1 MSTRLQTMRSVEV
14 DEQEVRTAD
23 TAAPSQAQKVATD
36 MLMMALAALSQR
48 FVIALASLFTLVTVA
63 SAFYLWALALDGIT
77 PTQIVGLTI
86 YSLFILAVNI
96 YAKK

>member
-1 MSTRLQTMRSVEV
+1 MSRLQTMRTVEV
-14 DEQEVRTAD
+14 DEQEIRKAD
-23 TAAPSQAQKVATD
+23 TASASQAQKVATD

-48 FVIALASLFTLVTVA
+48 FVVALANLFTLVTVA
-63 SAFYLWALALDGIT
+63 SAFYLWTLALDGIT

>member
-1 MSTRLQTMRSVEV
+1 MSRLQAMRSVEV
-14 DEQEVRTAD
+14 DEQEIRKAD

-36 MLMMALAALSQR
+36 MLMLALSALSQR
-48 FVIALASLFTLVTVA
+48 FTVALANLFTLVTVA
-63 SAFYLWALALDGIT
+63 SAFYLWVLALDNIT
-77 PTQIVGLTI
+77 TTQIVGLTI